1 LTEREAIAASKR
13 AFTRWGNRR
22 IKGIKRR
29 DVRELLDVVA
39 ARAPIMANRTLAL
52 VRKMFNVA
60 ITHDW
65 LETNPCT

>member
-29 DVRELLDVVA
+29 DVR
-39 ARAPIMANRTLAL
+39 APIMANRTLAL
-52 VRKMFNVA
+52 VRRMFNVA